1 MYLDSRRGAW
11 WTTSSGRAASP
22 NDLVSSIQS
31 SIGPIR
37 DEQWRLQPTFTRR
50 WPIQRAFPVK
60 MSLHSGKKML
70 MIAGKFEIVWTV
82 ELILTS
88 SMAAEK
94 ELKLELHQIEPF
106 TLTPAK
112 FVAIL
117 ISIIFIF
124 QLSRWKRRRPASHQ
138 RDWES
143 WFLLFVGF
151 WKSTKLPEQ
160 YIL

>member
-1 MYLDSRRGAW
+1 
-11 WTTSSGRAASP
+11 
-22 NDLVSSIQS
+22 
-31 SIGPIR
+31 
-37 DEQWRLQPTFTRR
+37 
-50 WPIQRAFPVK
+50 
-60 MSLHSGKKML
+60 
-70 MIAGKFEIVWTV
+70 MIAGKFEIIRTV

-124 QLSRWKRRRPASHQ
+124 NCRGGNGAGRPLTNVTERADSF
-138 RDWES
+138 S
-143 WFLLFVGF
+143 L
-151 WKSTKLPEQ
+151 
-160 YIL
+160 

>member
-1 MYLDSRRGAW
+1 
-11 WTTSSGRAASP
+11 
-22 NDLVSSIQS
+22 
-31 SIGPIR
+31 
-37 DEQWRLQPTFTRR
+37 
-50 WPIQRAFPVK
+50 
-60 MSLHSGKKML
+60 
-70 MIAGKFEIVWTV
+70 MIAGKFEIIRTV

-138 RDWES
+138 RD
-143 WFLLFVGF
+143 
-151 WKSTKLPEQ
+151 
-160 YIL
+160 